1 MDLTTAAIT
10 REPWAYGCLE
20 GRRHCA
26 SGAGRRRESVPHW
39 DLMISPARF
48 CRCIMERPRKRPTG
62 WFQRRRTS
70 SFSNRESLTLSFMS
84 QMRRPRSMFHLLEG
98 NLQRLQIRTGK
109 TERASEVQCAES
121 GTLPNHPQEC
131 VTELPVLECE
141 SHTAGARQQPP
152 QVQHAQKMRSEMVTA
167 ETEQDMIWERVTE
180 EEEDPWRELGMDD
193 ACHESVELGENDV
206 WLGRGDVVSFGSL
219 KRWIR
224 RLTCLQL
231 KWHPIRLTYCCRRI
245 SWSERAGGLL
255 LVWGAT
261 PQQCG
266 GEICR

>member
-1 MDLTTAAIT
+1 M
-10 REPWAYGCLE
+10 
-20 GRRHCA
+20 
-26 SGAGRRRESVPHW
+26 
-39 DLMISPARF
+39 
-48 CRCIMERPRKRPTG
+48 
-62 WFQRRRTS
+62 
-70 SFSNRESLTLSFMS
+70 
-84 QMRRPRSMFHLLEG
+84 
-98 NLQRLQIRTGK
+98 
-109 TERASEVQCAES
+109 QCAES

-131 VTELPVLECE
+131 VTELPDMSTIFRATFWVLEFE

-206 WLGRGDVVSFGSL
+206 WLGRGDVFSFGSL

-245 SWSERAGGLL
+245 SWSELEAFSWCGEPRPSSAAVRFAVEVTTFLREANIENRQVYRAMAVGNEML
-255 LVWGAT
+255 
-261 PQQCG
+261 
-266 GEICR
+266 GESAGVEPNLRARETSSCCQHGMAGR